1 MENSP
6 LSFDEYIDCDES
18 NLPSFMLKPKEYEFL
33 DSSKEDEDKE
43 DKNNLNN
50 YEIAHINQNQI
61 TTTDNT
67 NTINETNIEL
77 NEDNLNKN
85 TNETEFILYEK
96 REKNYNEISKEKRE
110 NIGRTNRGTWISITR
125 LDNVAKRIKCFGYK
139 IIITKFRKVGVRI
152 KKLPYIITSE
162 NAIKLNSK
170 LLNETIEELLLYNPE
185 NKEII
190 ETLKKSENDDIKSF
204 LKIQYGKFLDDN
216 FDTIIN
222 TVTYKNG
229 KKLIDLF
236 KENEKLNNAFKNG
249 ITGYYSNRKSRKLC
263 QKEERDK
270 MFFSSKKKHL

>member
-6 LSFDEYIDCDES
+6 LSFDEYIESDES
-18 NLPSFMLKPKEYEFL
+18 YLPSFMLMPKEYEFL
-33 DSSKEDEDKE
+33 DSSKEDEDKD
-43 DKNNLNN
+43 DKKNLNN

-67 NTINETNIEL
+67 NKINETNIEL
-77 NEDNLNKN
+77 NEDNLNEN
-85 TNETEFILYEK
+85 TNKTEVILYEK

-110 NIGRTNRGTWISITR
+110 KIGRTNKGSWESIIR
-125 LDNVAKRIKCFGYK
+125 SDNVAKRIKCSGYK
-139 IIITKFRKVGVRI
+139 IISTKFSEVGVRI
-152 KKLPYIITSE
+152 KKIPYIITGE
-162 NAIKLNSK
+162 NAIKFNSK

-190 ETLKKSENDDIKSF
+190 ETLKKSVNNDIKSF

-216 FDTIIN
+216 FDKIIN

-236 KENEKLNNAFKNG
+236 KENENLQNAFKNG

-270 MFFSSKKKHL
+270 MFFSSKKKNL